1 MIQILPLEMKIQQPK
16 KMFFPFSI
24 CQKKKKKKGKKECSQ
39 VSEHLEAY
47 KQNEEKLKLLILL
60 PFPLNRHLNSYA
72 S

>member
-1 MIQILPLEMKIQQPK
+1 
-16 KMFFPFSI
+16 MFFPFSI
-24 CQKKKKKKGKKECSQ
+24 CPKKKKKEYSQ
-39 VSEHLEAY
+39 VSEPPEAY